1 MLPIAGECAC
11 VCCVVGV
18 VVLLIKRRLAGDKL
32 AGYFGE
38 GECRRGVYIN
48 KNSRF
53 QLSFVWYPE
62 LTGGVMRSLN

>member
-38 GECRRGVYIN
+38 GECRCVY
-48 KNSRF
+48 K
-53 QLSFVWYPE
+53 
-62 LTGGVMRSLN
+62 